1 MAGPDFTP
9 DLNRLLRPRS
19 IAVIGGSWSRSVI
32 EQSLLMEFA
41 GDIWPIH
48 PHHDEICGLKSY
60 RSVADLPSAPDA
72 VFIGV
77 NRRTTID
84 IVKQLADSGA
94 GSAVCF
100 ASGFSEASAED
111 DSGEGL
117 QQQLIQAAG
126 TMPVL
131 GPNCYGLINYLD
143 GALLWPDQHGGQRVS
158 KGVAIIT
165 QSSNI
170 AINMTMQRRALP
182 VAYVMTA
189 GNQAQTSIADMGL
202 ALLEDDRVTALGLH
216 IEGLADIAGFE
227 ALAAK
232 AHSLGKGIIAIKVG
246 RSVKAQTAMVS
257 HTNSLSGSDAASDA
271 LFKRLGIARVDSVPV
286 LLEALKL
293 CHVFGPLPGNAIAS
307 MSCSGGEAGLMAD
320 AVHARDLHY
329 AELKSAQSLE
339 LRKAL
344 GPMVA
349 LANPLDYHTYIWND
363 LEKMKAT
370 FAAMLRDGA
379 DLTFLVIDFPRDDR
393 CTYESWM
400 VATEALV
407 NARDITGSRV
417 ALLASMHENM
427 PESIAMQLLEQGI
440 PCFSSI
446 DEALDATLAAVIVG
460 SVPQANTLPV
470 LIAAPGNG
478 EVQLYSEAQAKTLLA
493 NAGLNIPESQLVS
506 TAIDAIAAAEQIGFP
521 VVAKVSGLAHKTE
534 SGGVVLNL
542 QTPQDIDNAAAR
554 LLQISDSI
562 LIESFVTGSVAEL
575 LIGVVRESDDTFL
588 LTLGAGGLLTEL
600 MQDSVSLLLP
610 VTGGQIKDA
619 LTTLK
624 IFALLK
630 GYRGKQSANPD
641 SIVDAVMKLGDFV
654 QDNASAI
661 DEIEINPLVCLPHT
675 TVVADALIRMRKD

>member
-1 MAGPDFTP
+1 MADRDFVP

-32 EQSLLMEFA
+32 EQSQLMEFA

-48 PHHDEICGLKSY
+48 PQHDEICGLKSY
-60 RSVADLPSAPDA
+60 RSVADLPAAPDA

-84 IVKQLADSGA
+84 IVQQLAECGA

-111 DSGEGL
+111 DSGVAL

-143 GALLWPDQHGGQRVS
+143 GALLWPDQHGGQRVTR
-158 KGVAIIT
+158 GVAIIT

-232 AHSLGKGIIAIKVG
+232 AHRLGKGIVAIKVG
-246 RSVKAQTAMVS
+246 RSLKAQTAMVS

-271 LFKRLGIARVDSVPV
+271 LFNRLGIARVNSVPV

-293 CHVFGPLPGNAIAS
+293 CHVFGHLPGNAIAS

-320 AVHARDLHY
+320 AVQERDLCY
-329 AELKSAQSLE
+329 VDLKPAQSLA
-339 LRKAL
+339 LRDAL

-363 LEKMKAT
+363 LEKMTAT

-393 CTYESWM
+393 CAYDSWM
-400 VATEALV
+400 VATQALV

-417 ALLASMHENM
+417 ALLATMHENM
-427 PESIAMQLLEQGI
+427 PECIATDLLNKEV

-446 DEALDATLAAVIVG
+446 DEALDATIAAVGKVQSVG
-460 SVPQANTLPV
+460 SSEV
-470 LIAAPGNG
+470 LVAAPADG
-478 EVQLYSEAQAKTLLA
+478 EIQLYSEAQAKNTLA
-493 NAGLNIPESQLVS
+493 NAGLISPESQLVN
-506 TAIDAIAAAEQIGFP
+506 TAKEAVTAAENIGFP
-521 VVAKVSGLAHKTE
+521 VVAKISGIAHKTE
-534 SGGVVLNL
+534 TGGVVLNL
-542 QTPQDIDNAAAR
+542 QTVQQLEGATER
-554 LLQISDSI
+554 LLQISDAV
-562 LIESFVTGSVAEL
+562 LIERFITGTIAEL
-575 LIGVVRESDDTFL
+575 LVGVVRESDDTFL
-588 LTLGAGGLLTEL
+588 LTLGAGGMLTEL

-610 VTGGQIKDA
+610 VTDIEIKQA
-619 LTTLK
+619 LAALK
-624 IFALLK
+624 VSALLN
-630 GYRGKQSANPD
+630 GYRGKQGADLD
-641 SIVDAVMKLGDFV
+641 SIVESVAKLCNFV
-654 QDNASAI
+654 QANAAAI
-661 DEIEINPLVCLPHT
+661 EEIEINPLVCLPHT
-675 TVVADALIRMRKD
+675 AIVADALIRMRNN